1 MTTRINR
8 PKYNGEWN
16 EEHIKWFEERFAGE
30 EKEISSQTV
39 QNAHGRVKIAS
50 QGGQMPTDNL
60 MRSDNFGL
68 RVNLGASI

>member
-50 QGGQMPTDNL
+50 
-60 MRSDNFGL
+60 
-68 RVNLGASI
+68 